1 MRKGALALYLL
12 LLLTF
17 ASHGIPCAAAARSAM
32 AEEDAAHHRLRPH
45 QHETQGERMQT
56 ARKVGR
62 MAGGSGEGSGRYTGG
77 GAADTGPRRTKNGG
91 TVARPASATS
101 ALALVFTATALLST
115 LSF

>member
-1 MRKGALALYLL
+1 MRKGTFALF

-17 ASHGIPCAAAARSAM
+17 ASHGVWCAAAVRSTM
-32 AEEDAAHHRLRPH
+32 AEDAAHQHHLRPH

-62 MAGGSGEGSGRYTGG
+62 MAGGSGEGSGRNTGG
-77 GAADTGPRRTKNGG
+77 GAADTGPHNTKNGG
-91 TVARPASATS
+91 TVALPAAATS
-101 ALALVFTATALLST
+101 AFALVFTATVLLSA

>member
-17 ASHGIPCAAAARSAM
+17 ASM

-62 MAGGSGEGSGRYTGG
+62 MAGGSGEGSGRNTGG

-91 TVARPASATS
+91 TVAS